1 MKIFRLLIIFSLILC
16 FAFLL
21 GSCDNSDALP
31 RPENPQIEPT
41 SLTLS
46 WKKVNDA
53 RMYLI
58 HIDPEDGESW
68 EVSASKNSYSLVQLE
83 KGTYTIKI
91 KAVSKDDDKQDSPW
105 SVEVPFIREAEP
117 GFVMTLINNGTEY
130 EITNKGSA
138 TGDIVIP
145 DTYRSKPVTAIADR
159 AFFNKSDVTSVKLGA
174 NVKTIG
180 NFAFGNCSYLTSIE
194 FSDSL
199 ISIGENAFASCRLLD
214 GKLVF
219 PDSLETISASAFS
232 YCANLSSLEFGCGL
246 SSIGKNAFTDC
257 TGLVSLKLP
266 DGLATVGEYAFA
278 ACSSLS
284 SIDFGETVETIGEYA
299 FAADTALTSVSLP
312 DSVTVIGIGA
322 FENCSALNSVDLGDG
337 LVSVDRT
344 SFDGTAIK
352 ENTDSNEFYV
362 DGWFIALKDTS
373 ANYVNLSTD
382 TYGIADYAFYANTNL
397 SSVILPDSV
406 KIIGNC
412 AFASMSISSVVI
424 GSGVETIGEKAFMA
438 CSNLSNVILGSY
450 DFSTGKMVASHLK
463 NIGNYA
469 FRNCIS
475 LESIDIPDS
484 VEVIGTYAFNG
495 AGLTLYAESGVV
507 YADNWAVGYTEEL
520 AGNVI
525 IRSNTVGIANYAF
538 YQCIGMNS
546 VEIPG
551 SVKRIGRA
559 AFYDCSELYYITLP
573 DNLEVIEDYTFYGCH
588 SLKLKTL
595 PLMLKSIGRSA
606 FYKCGTS
613 YALDDEDTPD
623 DTLIIP
629 AGVEYIGDYAF
640 YKCGQEAMLGVGED
654 YPARGI
660 DIIIIGDNVKS
671 IGKNAFYGFVTLKK
685 VVIGS
690 SVTDIGEKAF
700 YKCEMLEEVIFGS
713 SVKTIGEKAF
723 YRCTSLGSIALP
735 DSLITIGNYAFYK
748 CEGLSSPDLGHGV
761 TTIGTSAFYGCSGI
775 TTLTLPKSVVTIGTQ
790 AFRNCTALTSVVL
803 SGDIAEVMD
812 HAFYGCSSL
821 TVYTD
826 LTEAKSEWADRWNS
840 SYRPIVWGCNI
851 SEENDYVVSLNKT
864 EDTVLNRNSL
874 NTISD
879 PIRDGYTFG
888 GWGSNSST
896 TNASYTSDTL
906 TEATNG
912 KTFYAIWIENVEQ

>member
-16 FAFLL
+16 FASLL
-21 GSCDNSDALP
+21 GSCNSSDAIS

-41 SLTLS
+41 TLTLS

-58 HIDPEDGESW
+58 HIVPEEGESW
-68 EVSASKNSYSLVQLE
+68 EVSASKNSYSLVSLN
-83 KGTYTIKI
+83 KGTYKIKI
-91 KAVSKDDDKQDSPW
+91 KAVSKDEEKQDSPW
-105 SVEVPFIREAEP
+105 SEEVLFTREAEP

-159 AFFNKSDVTSVKLGA
+159 AFFNKSDVTTVRLGA

-180 NFAFGNCSYLTSIE
+180 NFAFGNCSYLTSID

-199 ISIGENAFASCRLLD
+199 ISIGENAFASCRLL
-214 GKLVF
+214 GEKLVF

-232 YCANLSSLEFGCGL
+232 YCASLSSLEFGSGL
-246 SSIGKNAFTDC
+246 SKIGKNAFTDC
-257 TGLVSLKLP
+257 TGLVSLNLP
-266 DGLATVGEYAFA
+266 DGLVTVGEYAFA
-278 ACSSLS
+278 SCSSLS
-284 SIDFGETVETIGEYA
+284 SINFGKTVETIGEYA
-299 FAADTALTSVSLP
+299 FAANTALTKVSIP
-312 DSVTVIGIGA
+312 DSVTAIGIGA
-322 FENCSALNSVDLGDG
+322 FENCTALSNVELGDG
-337 LVSVDRT
+337 LLSVDRT

-352 ENTDSNEFYV
+352 ENTTTNEFYV

-373 ANYVNLSTD
+373 ATYVNLSAD
-382 TYGIADYAFYANTNL
+382 TYGIADYAFYANANL
-397 SSVILPDSV
+397 NSVILPDSV
-406 KIIGNC
+406 KIIGSC
-412 AFASMSISSVVI
+412 AFASMAINNVVI

-450 DFSTGKMVASHLK
+450 DFGTGKMIDSSLTS
-463 NIGNYA
+463 IGNYA

-495 AGLTLYAESGVV
+495 SGLSLYAESGVI
-507 YADNWAVGYTEEL
+507 YADNWAVGFTEEL
-520 AGNVI
+520 VGNVI

-538 YQCIGMNS
+538 YQCISINS
-546 VEIPG
+546 IEIPG

-573 DNLEVIEDYTFYGCH
+573 EGLEVIEDYTFYGCH

-595 PLMLKSIGRSA
+595 PLMLKKIGRSA

-613 YALDDEDTPD
+613 YALDDEDTSD

-640 YKCGQEAMLGVGED
+640 YKCGQEAMVGIGED

-660 DIIIIGDNVKS
+660 DIIIIGDGVKT

-690 SVTDIGEKAF
+690 GVTEIGEKAF
-700 YKCEMLEEVIFGS
+700 YKCDMLEEVVFGS
-713 SVKTIGEKAF
+713 NVKTIGEKAF
-723 YRCTSLGSIALP
+723 YRCSALGNVALP
-735 DSLITIGNYAFYK
+735 DSLITIGDYAFYK
-748 CEGLSSPDLGHGV
+748 CEGISTLKLGNGV

-775 TTLTLPKSVVTIGTQ
+775 TAITFPKSVVTIGKQ
-790 AFRNCTALTSVVL
+790 AFRNCTGLTSVIL
-803 SGDIAEVMD
+803 SSDIAEVMD
-812 HAFYGCSSL
+812 HAFYGCSLL

-826 LTEAKSEWADRWNS
+826 LTEAKSEWGERWNS
-840 SYRPIVWGCNI
+840 SYRPIVWGCNV
-851 SEENDYVVSLNKT
+851 SEENDYVISLNKT
-864 EDTVLNRNSL
+864 KDTVLNRNST

-896 TNASYTSDTL
+896 TSASYTSENI

-912 KTFYAIWIENVEQ
+912 KTFYAIWIENVK